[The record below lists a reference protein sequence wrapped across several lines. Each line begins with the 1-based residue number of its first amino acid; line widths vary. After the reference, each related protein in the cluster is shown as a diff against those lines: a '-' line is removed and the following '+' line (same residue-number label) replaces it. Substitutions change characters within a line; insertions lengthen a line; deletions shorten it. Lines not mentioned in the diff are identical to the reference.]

1 MLVEFN
7 NQWTPQSAID
17 IIDVSNCAVEWT
29 NEEGEYFYIF
39 TKTSY
44 GTITL
49 IFYGPVIP
57 DIQQLPN
64 NYSCELRR
72 MEYKPDKILREI
84 QTYMNDKKRK
94 ITEAHEIDY
103 TTAFD
108 SFIDLKDYIA
118 SGGY

>member
-1 MLVEFN
+1 
-7 NQWTPQSAID
+7 
-17 IIDVSNCAVEWT
+17 
-29 NEEGEYFYIF
+29 
-39 TKTSY
+39 
-44 GTITL
+44 
-49 IFYGPVIP
+49 
-57 DIQQLPN
+57 
-64 NYSCELRR
+64 